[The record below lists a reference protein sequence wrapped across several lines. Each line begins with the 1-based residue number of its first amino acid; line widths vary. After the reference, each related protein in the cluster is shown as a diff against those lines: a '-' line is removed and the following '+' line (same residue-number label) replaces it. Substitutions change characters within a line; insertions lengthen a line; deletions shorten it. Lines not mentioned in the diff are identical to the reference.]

1 MRACANEQR
10 TELEQRLRRQGVEEE
25 FSSPEFRSNIIFE
38 APALFEIVQSG
49 DTPDLARQA
58 GNELPTRLTRSS
70 LVVRAKADELSTVA
84 TRRQHCIGQSLLA
97 KVSTAGGSPV
107 YVFTWCISPREH
119 E

>member
-38 APALFEIVQSG
+38 GPVLFEIVQFE

-58 GNELPTRLTRSS
+58 GKMNFPP
-70 LVVRAKADELSTVA
+70 D
-84 TRRQHCIGQSLLA
+84 
-97 KVSTAGGSPV
+97 
-107 YVFTWCISPREH
+107 
-119 E
+119 